1 MLQTTHSDDPNV
13 QEKID
18 KLTKRD
24 RKTEQFFRWVLKIM
38 EWIIAGITLIA
49 LVGALGIEVV
59 NMVTEGTAYFA
70 SVSHML
76 HNLLSI
82 VVGLEFVR
90 MLIDTT
96 PANILEVLTVAIT
109 RHVILS
115 HDDPWSN
122 VACIA
127 CIAGLFA
134 IRRFWCA
141 AASCVRKWWCILN
154 NNANTARPSG
164 WAVGKTE
171 KAGKSRSNA
180 VICPACESI
189 RQTEIYF
196 FLVVIRSNKHPIK
209 NPMRVP
215 QVFIITSSNCANLPI
230 NVCKNSM
237 PIENTAPSITPFH
250 QCL

>member
-24 RKTEQFFRWVLKIM
+24 RKTEQFFRWALKIM

-49 LVGALGIEVV
+49 LV
-59 NMVTEGTAYFA
+59 TEGTAYFA
-70 SVSHML
+70 DVSHML

-134 IRRFWCA
+134 IRRFL
-141 AASCVRKWWCILN
+141 VR
-154 NNANTARPSG
+154 
-164 WAVGKTE
+164 
-171 KAGKSRSNA
+171 RS
-180 VICPACESI
+180 EL
-189 RQTEIYF
+189 RQEM
-196 FLVVIRSNKHPIK
+196 VDS
-209 NPMRVP
+209 
-215 QVFIITSSNCANLPI
+215 
-230 NVCKNSM
+230 
-237 PIENTAPSITPFH
+237 E
-250 QCL
+250 